1 MKSVALAA
9 VAVLMGSVLVVSA
22 AADGPAPL
30 ALAKKAVGGGRL
42 NDYTPGVEG
51 GIGLN
56 NIGLLIRTWG
66 KVTFVDTANK
76 FFYIND
82 GAGRE
87 DGSTYVGLRVSYDNL
102 AAGNTIEPPAL
113 NSYVAVTCISSTWL
127 NGSGQIQPNLRP
139 RRQADITVIAPPP
152 P

>member
-1 MKSVALAA
+1 MRTAALAA
-9 VAVLMGSVLVVSA
+9 ALMVFVLAGSVMA
-22 AADGPAPL
+22 EEPAPL
-30 ALAKKAVGGGRL
+30 ALTNRDVGGGRL

-51 GIGLN
+51 GVGMN

-66 KVTFVDTANK
+66 KVTFVDEVNK

-82 GAGRE
+82 GAGRQ
-87 DGSTYVGLRVSYDNL
+87 DGSGYVGLRVSYDNL
-102 AAGNTIEPPAL
+102 APGNTITPPAL

-139 RRQADITVIAPPP
+139 RRQSDITVIAPPP
-152 P
+152 

>member
-1 MKSVALAA
+1 MKLVALAA
-9 VAVLMGSVLVVSA
+9 VVLMAFVLAGSA
-22 AADGPAPL
+22 IAEGPAPL
-30 ALAKKAVGGGRL
+30 ALSNKAVGGGRF

-51 GIGLN
+51 GVGTN

-66 KVTFVDTANK
+66 KVTFVDTTNK

-87 DGSTYVGLRVSYDNL
+87 DGSGNVGLRVSYDNL
-102 AAGNTIEPPAL
+102 APGNTIDPPVL
-113 NSYVAVTCISSTWL
+113 DSYVAVTCISSTWL

-139 RRQADITVIAPPP
+139 RRQADITLIAAP
-152 P
+152 

>member
-1 MKSVALAA
+1 MVFVLA
-9 VAVLMGSVLVVSA
+9 GSVMA
-22 AADGPAPL
+22 EEPAPL
-30 ALAKKAVGGGRL
+30 ALTNRDVGGGRL

-51 GIGLN
+51 GVGMN

-66 KVTFVDTANK
+66 KVTFVDEVNK

-82 GAGRE
+82 GANRQ
-87 DGSTYVGLRVSYDNL
+87 DGSSYVGLRVSYDNL
-102 AAGNTIEPPAL
+102 APGNTITPPAL

-139 RRQADITVIAPPP
+139 RRQSDITVIAPPP
-152 P
+152 

>member
-1 MKSVALAA
+1 MKLVALAA
-9 VAVLMGSVLVVSA
+9 VVLMGFVLVGSA

-30 ALAKKAVGGGRL
+30 ALSNKAVGGGRL

-51 GIGLN
+51 GNGVN

-66 KVTFVDTANK
+66 KVTFVDTTNK
-76 FFYIND
+76 FFYLND

-87 DGSTYVGLRVSYDNL
+87 DGSGKVGLRVSYDNL
-102 AAGNTIEPPAL
+102 APGNTITLPPDFL

-127 NGSGQIQPNLRP
+127 NGSAQIQPNLRP
-139 RRQADITVIAPPP
+139 RRQADITLIAPPP
-152 P
+152 